1 MLKLISFGQN
11 PLDFEC
17 AKEYACT
24 EISEIRSKQVR
35 KGQRGVD
42 E

>member
-1 MLKLISFGQN
+1 MLELISFGQN

-17 AKEYACT
+17 AKEYAYT
-24 EISEIRSKQVR
+24 EISEIRSKQVG
-35 KGQRGVD
+35 KRGVD